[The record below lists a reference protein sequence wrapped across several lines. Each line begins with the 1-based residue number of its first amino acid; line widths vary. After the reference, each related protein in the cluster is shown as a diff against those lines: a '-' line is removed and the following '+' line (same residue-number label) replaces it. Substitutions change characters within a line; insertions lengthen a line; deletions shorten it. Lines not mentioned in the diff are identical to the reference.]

1 MLECGGMGKADL
13 QKRVE
18 RLDVLARGL
27 AKEVGIWQRR
37 DDAPLTLA
45 ERRVYL
51 RGIQDA
57 LAGAETARVILGKVL
72 ERLAREE
79 RDLEERL
86 AAKGQ
91 QRP

>member
-13 QKRVE
+13 QKRIE
-18 RLDVLARGL
+18 RLDVLMRGL
-27 AKEVGIWQRR
+27 AKEVQVWRDC

-57 LAGAETARVILGKVL
+57 LAGAYAARVMLEKVL

-79 RDLEERL
+79 KEWEERL
-86 AAKGQ
+86 AAERRR
-91 QRP
+91 RP